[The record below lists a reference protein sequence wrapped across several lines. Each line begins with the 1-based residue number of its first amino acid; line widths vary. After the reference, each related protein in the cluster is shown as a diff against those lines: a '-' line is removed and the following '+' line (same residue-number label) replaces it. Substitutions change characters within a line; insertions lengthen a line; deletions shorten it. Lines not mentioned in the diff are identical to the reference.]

1 MAGLK
6 RADPA
11 AFIWDPSRAPTYI
24 FIRLSARMGPV
35 KRFSCASRRLAR
47 VSLHFGVFRS
57 TPTRV
62 QLRAGACAC
71 TRSFYFEILHLSK
84 VRACATAS
92 ASVRDRVKY
101 VVIAREGARKKR
113 FYFSRVEWTP

>member
-35 KRFSCASRRLAR
+35 KRFSCASRLAR

-62 QLRAGACAC
+62 QLRAGACAW
-71 TRSFYFEILHLSK
+71 TESFHFEILHLSK
-84 VRACATAS
+84 VRACAIAS

-101 VVIAREGARKKR
+101 VIIAGEGARKKR
-113 FYFSRVEWTP
+113 FDFSRIE